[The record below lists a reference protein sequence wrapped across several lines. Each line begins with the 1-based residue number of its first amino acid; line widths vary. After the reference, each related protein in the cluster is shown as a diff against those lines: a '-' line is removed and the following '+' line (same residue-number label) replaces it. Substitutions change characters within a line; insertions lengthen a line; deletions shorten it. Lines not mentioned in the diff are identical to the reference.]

1 MEVLEGHEQ
10 RSDRRWRL
18 EASDED
24 LGTAG
29 EQTHEEKRLKDRLFV
44 LRQKIVSHRMPGQE
58 GGPRTAMLDLQIGA
72 TRRHGNALQRLGIEL
87 RRGH

>member
-29 EQTHEEKRLKDRLFV
+29 E
-44 LRQKIVSHRMPGQE
+44 
-58 GGPRTAMLDLQIGA
+58 
-72 TRRHGNALQRLGIEL
+72 
-87 RRGH
+87 